1 MCPSRRRIVVLC
13 ALSRSAELKGQ
24 RSDSA
29 DMMEYLLSLSGDDM
43 VPVLQSSITAPSAI
57 SRSPSATGSGA
68 TQGARGGETAMSLA
82 IATGTVE
89 TSILLLTELLGGL
102 DRLGALDVAANKDG
116 AAADG
121 TTKKAAEV
129 VEKEKKVEK
138 AEKVLS
144 FCDLNGPLGAVHKG
158 LRALS
163 KDAESDSAVML
174 FRQVQGAHE
183 ACVAAVERLR
193 GGPADVRAG
202 VVLDELEKLITTK
215 RKKARGKKTKSKA

>member
-43 VPVLQSSITAPSAI
+43 VPVLQSSITAPSTI

-68 TQGARGGETAMSLA
+68 TKEAGGGETAMSLA

-102 DRLGALDVAANKDG
+102 DRLGALDVAANKNG

-129 VEKEKKVEK
+129 LEK

-193 GGPADVRAG
+193 GGPADVRAR

>member
-1 MCPSRRRIVVLC
+1 
-13 ALSRSAELKGQ
+13 
-24 RSDSA
+24 
-29 DMMEYLLSLSGDDM
+29 
-43 VPVLQSSITAPSAI
+43 
-57 SRSPSATGSGA
+57 
-68 TQGARGGETAMSLA
+68 MSLA

-129 VEKEKKVEK
+129 VEKEKK

-193 GGPADVRAG
+193 GGPADVRAR